1 MKRRILALILSLSMI
16 FTMSAI
22 SMSAVAQTGN
32 GEITLES
39 VTAENGE
46 SVSMDVLF
54 QNNPGIWG
62 MDLRISYDKSALT
75 LTSVENGDFFQDAE
89 WTKGNLNADVYI
101 LSYEAS
107 ALENITTSSGTLAT
121 LNFTV
126 SDTATAGDY
135 TVTASYNAGDI
146 INVSFDDI
154 NPSITN
160 GKITVKSKP
169 VSATGVSLNTETLSL
184 MTGDSETLVANVE
197 PADATNKAVTWES
210 SDTSVAT
217 VDENG
222 EVTAVKAGE
231 AVITVKTADGGFTD
245 TCTVT
250 VDCSHL
256 STTEVPAVPSTC
268 IEHGHA
274 AYTVCDDCGAIVS
287 GSDEELPLADHN
299 YVENAE
305 AEYLVSA
312 ATCVDKAVYYES
324 CSVCDAVGEETFE
337 YGDVDPTNHVGETYL
352 VGQKDATCIE
362 TGYTGDVYCSS
373 CDNMISAGTETP
385 LAEHTFGEWVETTKP
400 TCTEPGEETRVCEV
414 CGTNETRPVAATGHT
429 PGEWSEVTAPT
440 CTEEG
445 LEEQRC
451 TVCGDQIATRAI
463 PATGHTLGE
472 WTTTIE
478 PTCTEEGEREAFCEE
493 CGVRFT
499 EPVPATGHTAGEWE
513 ITTPATCTEDGV
525 RTTTCTVCGV
535 EYTEVIPATGHQY
548 GAWTVVKEATET
560 EEGLRE
566 RVCSVCGEK
575 ESEVIPKLAA
585 EETETTETTTSSTNG
600 STSSNTDTKSPKTGL
615 ETGLV
620 IFAVIGAA
628 ATVVVVLTVSR
639 KKKSLNK

>member
-1 MKRRILALILSLSMI
+1 MKKILACVLSVLLVI
-16 FTMSAI
+16 
-22 SMSAVAQTGN
+22 SAVPLIGMAADGTGDYV
-32 GEITLES
+32 LES
-39 VTAENGE
+39 VPE
-46 SVSMDVLF
+46 SVEIGDEFEVDIAIA
-54 QNNPGIWG
+54 NNPGMIS
-62 MDLRISYDKSALT
+62 LRFRIYYDMEVLELVSVTDSRLLNGWTTPSPTIKSP
-75 LTSVENGDFFQDAE
+75 
-89 WTKGNLNADVYI
+89 YI
-101 LSYEAS
+101 LRWADSLSTENHFDNGTVATLRFK
-107 ALENITTSSGTLAT
+107 ALSSSDSTEIEIEHIESRTWDGDRVTFNGTTDTLA
-121 LNFTV
+121 
-126 SDTATAGDY
+126 
-135 TVTASYNAGDI
+135 VTA
-146 INVSFDDI
+146 
-154 NPSITN
+154 P
-160 GKITVKSKP
+160 P
-169 VSATGVSLNTETLSL
+169 VAATGVSLNTETLSL
-184 MTGDSETLVANVE
+184 MTGESETLVANVE

-222 EVTAVKAGE
+222 KVTAVKEGSAT
-231 AVITVKTADGGFTD
+231 ITVRTDDGGFTD
-245 TCTVT
+245 TCEVT

-256 STTEVPAVPSTC
+256 STTVVPAEPSTC
-268 IEHGHA
+268 IKHGHA
-274 AYTVCDDCGAIVS
+274 EYTVCNDCGAIVA
-287 GSDEELPLADHN
+287 GSDDELPLADHN
-299 YVENAE
+299 YVEE
-305 AEYLVSA
+305 VDDEYLVSA
-312 ATCVDKAVYYES
+312 ATCVDEAVYYVS
-324 CSVCDAVGEETFE
+324 CSVCGAAGTETFE
-337 YGDVDPTNHVGETYL
+337 YGDVDLTNHVGETYL

-385 LAEHTFGEWVETTKP
+385 LAEHTYGEWSETKAP

-414 CGTNETRPVAATGHT
+414 CGADETRPVDATGHT
-429 PGEWSEVTAPT
+429 PGEWTEVTAPT
-440 CTEEG
+440 CTDEG

-478 PTCTEEGEREAFCEE
+478 PTCTEAGEREAFCEE

-585 EETETTETTTSSTNG
+585 EETETTETTTSSSNG

>member
-1 MKRRILALILSLSMI
+1 MKKIISIVLSIVLMVTSLSAITVATASSKPI
-16 FTMSAI
+16 FSFENKEVDA
-22 SMSAVAQTGN
+22 
-32 GEITLES
+32 GEVVELNLTL
-39 VTAENGE
+39 N
-46 SVSMDVLF
+46 
-54 QNNPGIWG
+54 NNPGIAG
-62 MDLRISYDKSALT
+62 LAISLKYDENVFT
-75 LTSVENGDFFQDAE
+75 LSETRDGKMFSGFTAGKNFIWDESENV
-89 WTKGNLNADVYI
+89 T
-101 LSYEAS
+101 
-107 ALENITTSSGTLAT
+107 ENGTLAT
-121 LNFTV
+121 FVFHV
-126 SDTATAGDY
+126 SENAASADY
-135 TVTASYNAGDI
+135 NIDI
-146 INVSFDDI
+146 IVRSCVNIDLEDVDCNVSSGI
-154 NPSITN
+154 IKVNA
-160 GKITVKSKP
+160 KP
-169 VSATGVSLNTETLSL
+169 VSVSGVSLNKDILSL

-222 EVTAVKAGE
+222 KVTAVKAGS
-231 AVITVKTADGGFTD
+231 ATITVRTADGDFTD

-256 STTEVPAVPSTC
+256 SITVVPAEPSTC

-274 AYTVCDDCGAIVS
+274 EYTVCNDCGAIVS
-287 GSDEELPLADHN
+287 GSDDELPLTDHN

-312 ATCVDKAVYYES
+312 ATCVDEAIYHVS

-385 LAEHTFGEWVETTKP
+385 FAEHTYGEWVETTEP
-400 TCTEPGEETRVCEV
+400 TCTESGEETRNCAV
-414 CGTNETRPVAATGHT
+414 CGDFETRPVAATGHT
-429 PGEWSEVTAPT
+429 AGEWTEVTAPT

-463 PATGHTLGE
+463 PATGHTIGE

-478 PTCTEEGEREAFCEE
+478 PTCTEDGECEAFCKE
-493 CGVRFT
+493 CGERFT

-575 ESEVIPKLAA
+575 ESEVIPVLAM
-585 EETETTETTTSSTNG
+585 EEDGNTTETTTETDKNNIVNKD
-600 STSSNTDTKSPKTGL
+600 TSATSPRTGAETSAFVIPTVLFVSAGIAFIALSIKRKSFK
-615 ETGLV
+615 
-620 IFAVIGAA
+620 
-628 ATVVVVLTVSR
+628 
-639 KKKSLNK
+639 N

>member
-1 MKRRILALILSLSMI
+1 MKKTLSIILAAVMLITSLSV
-16 FTMSAI
+16 FTVAEAASNPTISAESTTVQAGETMELNLSISNNPGMSGL
-22 SMSAVAQTGN
+22 VVTLRYDRDVF
-32 GEITLES
+32 TLES
-39 VTAENGE
+39 AENGDLFDSLTYATNFAWDNSANVMQDGVLATVVF
-46 SVSMDVLF
+46 SVADDAATDDYTIEVVVRECV
-54 QNNPGIWG
+54 N
-62 MDLRISYDKSALT
+62 MDLDDVDCDAS
-75 LTSVENGDFFQDAE
+75 NGTVHVDA
-89 WTKGNLNADVYI
+89 
-101 LSYEAS
+101 
-107 ALENITTSSGTLAT
+107 
-121 LNFTV
+121 
-126 SDTATAGDY
+126 
-135 TVTASYNAGDI
+135 
-146 INVSFDDI
+146 
-154 NPSITN
+154 
-160 GKITVKSKP
+160 KP
-169 VSATGVSLNTETLSL
+169 IAATGVSLNTETLSL

-210 SDTSVAT
+210 SDISVAT

-222 EVTAVKAGE
+222 KVTAVKEGSAT
-231 AVITVKTADGGFTD
+231 ITVRTADGGFTD

-256 STTEVPAVPSTC
+256 STTVVPAEPSTC
-268 IEHGHA
+268 IKHGHA
-274 AYTVCDDCGAIVS
+274 EYTVCNDCGAVVA
-287 GSDEELPLADHN
+287 GSDAELPLAPHS

-305 AEYLVSA
+305 EEYLVSA
-312 ATCVDKAVYYES
+312 ATCVDRAVYYES
-324 CSVCDAVGEETFE
+324 CSVCGAAGTETFE
-337 YGDVDPTNHVGETYL
+337 YGDVDLSNHVGETYL

-385 LAEHTFGEWVETTKP
+385 LAAHTYGEWVETTKP
-400 TCTEPGEETRVCEV
+400 TCTEPGEETRTCAV
-414 CGTNETRPVAATGHT
+414 CGNFETRPVAATGHT
-429 PGEWSEVTAPT
+429 P
-440 CTEEG
+440 
-445 LEEQRC
+445 
-451 TVCGDQIATRAI
+451 
-463 PATGHTLGE
+463 GE

-600 STSSNTDTKSPKTGL
+600 TTSSNTDTKSPKTGL

-620 IFAVIGAA
+620 IFAVIGAT
-628 ATVVVVLTVSR
+628 ATVVVVFTVSR